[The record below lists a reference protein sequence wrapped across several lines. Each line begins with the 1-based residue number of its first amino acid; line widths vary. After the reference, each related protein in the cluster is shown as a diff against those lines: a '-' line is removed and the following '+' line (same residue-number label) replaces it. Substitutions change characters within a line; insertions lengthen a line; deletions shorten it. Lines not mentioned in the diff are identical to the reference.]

1 MFLKKELIQFPI
13 KRPLLSLLMGGILL
27 FSFLPFML
35 RIELDFS
42 AQAWLSVDD
51 PHIERLSLF
60 ERTFG
65 NDERLILL
73 LELKEGEIFDS
84 EMVQLLS
91 ELTEKLWTVPEI
103 LRVESLAN
111 FHWSYAEGDD
121 LTTEPFLPEDM
132 ISSEEFLKQRRLDA
146 IDHRFLPGVFFSK
159 NLKSA
164 LVIGRIAFHPD
175 RSSDF
180 KKIALAAEDL
190 TKAYADDP
198 RFKIHLLGE
207 PILSHNFQVISFR
220 DLGAMTPLLLLLVIF
235 YLAYSF
241 RTVIGV
247 VIPLGIIFASIGFT
261 LGLTGLLGIKVNS
274 LTFILPS
281 VLMAI
286 AIADSV
292 HLLATFFNLH
302 TKGASLIEAA
312 EKAMEKNLY
321 PIFLTSIST
330 AIGFLSLFSSSI
342 IPVKEL
348 GILAAAGTMA
358 AMFFSYFFVIPLLL
372 IFMNQRTKRHG
383 TTVNQRVLSRSQVER
398 YLTWVD
404 RFKAHILV
412 LSLLISVAATVLGL
426 MNSID
431 SNPFKYFQDGE
442 DISIANNY
450 SLENYGGV
458 GGPEILI
465 DSGEKEGIK
474 DPEFLAKVESFQA
487 WLVGLDY
494 VNNVVSVVNIL
505 KEMNQ
510 ALYGGDPSE
519 YRINTQRDVIAQELF
534 LYTLGL
540 PQGLDLNNQVDLEN
554 RRIRLSVMWEIQDSS
569 ESLKKIALIEDEA
582 HRRGLDLIVT
592 GKAILFQRMNGY
604 VVMTF
609 FTSIAFALLLI
620 TIILIVVFRSV
631 KLGLLSLIPNFVP
644 IILGAALLTILKIP
658 IDIGCAIVAS
668 VTLGIAVDDTIHY
681 LSHYNRLIKA
691 GMARFEALVEV
702 MATTGL
708 ALIITTVILVSCFG
722 IFIFASLTPNI
733 HFGLLCGFVITL
745 ALVCDLVILPAIL
758 LSIKEKKVLPGS

>member
-1 MFLKKELIQFPI
+1 MA
-13 KRPLLSLLMGGILL
+13 GILL
-27 FSFLPFML
+27 FSFLPFIL

-42 AQAWLSVDD
+42 AQAWLSTDD

-73 LELKEGEIFDS
+73 LELKEGEIFDA
-84 EMVQLLS
+84 EMVKLLS

-103 LRVESLAN
+103 LRVESLTN
-111 FHWSYAEGDD
+111 FHWSYADGDD
-121 LTTEPFLPEDM
+121 LTTEPFLPEEM
-132 ISSEEFLKQRRLDA
+132 ITSEEFLKERRLDA
-146 IDHRFLPGVFFSK
+146 IEHRFLPGVFFSK

-164 LVIGRIAFHPD
+164 LLFGRIAFHPD

-180 KKIALAAEDL
+180 KKIAFAAEEL
-190 TKAYADDP
+190 VKPYSDDP
-198 RFKIHLLGE
+198 RFTIHLLGE
-207 PILSHNFQVISFR
+207 PILSHSFQVISFR
-220 DLGAMTPLLLLLVIF
+220 DLGTMTPLLLLLVIF

-241 RTVIGV
+241 RTLIGV
-247 VIPLGIIFASIGFT
+247 VIPLGVIFASIGFT

-274 LTFILPS
+274 LTFVLPS

-292 HLLATFFNLH
+292 HLLATFFNIH
-302 TKGASLIEAA
+302 AKGASLIEAS

-321 PIFLTSIST
+321 PIFLTSVST

-358 AMFFSYFFVIPLLL
+358 AMLFSYFAVVPLLL
-372 IFMNQRTKRHG
+372 IFMKQRTKRRG
-383 TTVNQRVLSRSQVER
+383 TTVNQRVLSRAQVER

-404 RFKAHILV
+404 RFKIQILSFSLV
-412 LSLLISVAATVLGL
+412 LTLGASALGL

-431 SNPFKYFQDGE
+431 SNPFKYFQDDE
-442 DISIANNY
+442 SISIANHY
-450 SLENYGGV
+450 SLDNYGGV
-458 GGPEILI
+458 GGPELLI
-465 DSGEKEGIK
+465 DSGEVEGIK
-474 DPEFLAKVESFQA
+474 DPEFLAKVESFQT

-494 VNNVVSVVNIL
+494 VNNVASVINIL

-510 ALYGGDPSE
+510 ALYGGDPAE
-519 YRINTQRDVIAQELF
+519 YRISTQRDVIAQELF

-554 RRIRLSVMWEIQDSS
+554 RRLRLSVMWKIQDSS
-569 ESLKKIALIEDEA
+569 ESLKKIAMIEEEA
-582 HRRGLDLIVT
+582 LERGLDLIVT

-609 FTSIAFALLLI
+609 FTSIASALLLI
-620 TIILIVVFRSV
+620 TLILIGVFGSV

-644 IILGAALLTILKIP
+644 IVLGAALLTILKIP

-668 VTLGIAVDDTIHY
+668 VTLGIAVDDTIHF
-681 LSHYNRLIKA
+681 LSHYNKLVKA

-708 ALIITTVILVSCFG
+708 ALIITSVILVSCFG

-733 HFGLLCGFVITL
+733 HFGLLCGFVISL
-745 ALVCDLVILPAIL
+745 ALACDLIILPAIL
-758 LSIKEKKVLPGS
+758 LALRETKQNQ